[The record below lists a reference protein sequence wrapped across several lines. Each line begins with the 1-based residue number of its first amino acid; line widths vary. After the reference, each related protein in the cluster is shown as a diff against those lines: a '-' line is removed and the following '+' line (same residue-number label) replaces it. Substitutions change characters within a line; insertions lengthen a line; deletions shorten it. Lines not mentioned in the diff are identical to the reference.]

1 LFQNTRYRTV
11 DFNEKADIYIINTCT
26 VTKEADRKSKQM
38 IRKAIRQNQNAKI
51 IVTGCYAQSNYQ
63 DLKKIEGI
71 SLIAGN
77 SEKNII
83 SKQIDKLNIN
93 HTVIRV
99 KPVKYLR
106 EFDNIFKGEASLH
119 TRAWVKIQ
127 DGCNRFCSYCK
138 VPYVRG
144 PSRSRLIED
153 ILKEIS
159 NLDNRGIKEVVL
171 LGINLGTYGEDLTN
185 ENIHLSK
192 LISLINNF
200 KGIERIRLSSIEL
213 IDLDDELLD
222 AFIKFP
228 KLCHHLHIP
237 LQSGD
242 DKILKLMNRPY
253 TTSIFYKKISQILRK
268 IPDIAITSDIMVGFP
283 HEDNHS
289 FNNTYNF
296 VREIGFAKIHIFPY
310 SDRERCLATLFSDK
324 VDQKIKKERRNRLLD
339 LSKELSYNFR
349 KKYIG
354 LTANV
359 LIENDMK
366 DKEGRVYSRGI
377 TDNYIKV
384 LIPDLT
390 GEKGEIVKVQLN
402 QPCSDYIISKILPKI

>member
-1 LFQNTRYRTV
+1 MV
-11 DFNEKADIYIINTCT
+11 
-26 VTKEADRKSKQM
+26 
-38 IRKAIRQNQNAKI
+38 RKAIRQNQNAKI

-77 SEKNII
+77 REKYII
-83 SKQIDKLNIN
+83 LKHLDKLNIN
-93 HTVIRV
+93 HTVIKV

-106 EFDNIFKGEASLH
+106 KFDNIFKGEISLH

-127 DGCNRFCSYCK
+127 DGCNKFCSYCK
-138 VPYVRG
+138 VPYARG
-144 PSRSRLIED
+144 PARSRLIED

-159 NLDNRGIKEVVL
+159 NLNSRGVKEVVL
-171 LGINLGTYGEDLTN
+171 LGINLGTYGKDMFDKKVS
-185 ENIHLSK
+185 LSK
-192 LISLINNF
+192 LISLISNF
-200 KGIERIRLSSIEL
+200 EEIKRIRLSSIEL
-213 IDLDDELLD
+213 DDINDELID
-222 AFIKFP
+222 VFIKYP

-253 TTSIFYKKISQILRK
+253 TTSVFYKKISQIMRK
-268 IPDIAITSDIMVGFP
+268 IPDIAITTDIMVGFP
-283 HEDNHS
+283 REDVQS

-296 VREIGFAKIHIFPY
+296 VKKIGFAKIHIFPY
-310 SDRERCLATLFSDK
+310 SDREKCLATLFPDK
-324 VDQKIKKERRNRLLD
+324 VDQKIKKDRRNKLLN
-339 LSKELSYNFR
+339 LSKELSCNFQ

-354 LTANV
+354 LTANI
-359 LIENDMK
+359 LIENEIK
-366 DKEGRVYSRGI
+366 SKEGRLYSKGS

-390 GEKGEIVKVQLN
+390 GKRGELVKVQLYK
-402 QPCSDYIISKILPKI
+402 PHPEYIISKILPKI

>member
-1 LFQNTRYRTV
+1 
-11 DFNEKADIYIINTCT
+11 
-26 VTKEADRKSKQM
+26 M

-77 SEKNII
+77 REKYII
-83 SKQIDKLNIN
+83 LKHLDKLNTN
-93 HTVIRV
+93 HTIIKV
-99 KPVKYLR
+99 KSVKCLR
-106 EFDNIFKGEASLH
+106 KFKNIFKGKTSLH

-127 DGCNRFCSYCK
+127 DGCNKFCSYCK
-138 VPYVRG
+138 VPYARG
-144 PSRSRLIED
+144 PARSRLIED

-159 NLDNRGIKEVVL
+159 NLNSRGVKEVVL
-171 LGINLGTYGEDLTN
+171 LGINLGTYGKDMFDKKVS
-185 ENIHLSK
+185 LSK
-192 LISLINNF
+192 LISLISNF
-200 KGIERIRLSSIEL
+200 EEIERIRLSSIEL
-213 IDLDDELLD
+213 DDINDELID
-222 AFIKFP
+222 VFIKYP

-253 TTSIFYKKISQILRK
+253 TTSVFYKKISQIMRK
-268 IPDIAITSDIMVGFP
+268 IPDIAITTDIMVGFP
-283 HEDNHS
+283 REDVQS

-296 VREIGFAKIHIFPY
+296 VKKIGFAKIHIFPY
-310 SDRERCLATLFSDK
+310 SDREKCLATLFPDK
-324 VDQKIKKERRNRLLD
+324 VDQKIKKDRRNKLLN
-339 LSKELSYNFR
+339 LSKELSCNFQ

-354 LTANV
+354 STANI
-359 LIENDMK
+359 LIENEIK
-366 DKEGRVYSRGI
+366 SKEGRLYSKGS

-390 GEKGEIVKVQLN
+390 GRRGELVKVQLYE
-402 QPCSDYIISKILPKI
+402 PHPEYIISKILPKI

>member
-1 LFQNTRYRTV
+1 
-11 DFNEKADIYIINTCT
+11 
-26 VTKEADRKSKQM
+26 M

-77 SEKNII
+77 REKYII
-83 SKQIDKLNIN
+83 LKHLDKLNIN
-93 HTVIRV
+93 HTVIKV

-106 EFDNIFKGEASLH
+106 EFDNIFKGKTSLH

-127 DGCNRFCSYCK
+127 DGCNKFCSYCK
-138 VPYVRG
+138 VPYARG
-144 PSRSRLIED
+144 PARSRLIED

-159 NLDNRGIKEVVL
+159 NLNSRGVKEVVL
-171 LGINLGTYGEDLTN
+171 LGINLGTYGKDMFDKKVN
-185 ENIHLSK
+185 LSK
-192 LISLINNF
+192 LISLISNF
-200 KGIERIRLSSIEL
+200 EGIKRIRLSSIEL
-213 IDLDDELLD
+213 DDINDELID
-222 AFIKFP
+222 VFIKYP

-253 TTSIFYKKISQILRK
+253 TTSVFYKKISQIMRK
-268 IPDIAITSDIMVGFP
+268 IPDIAITTDIMVGFP
-283 HEDNHS
+283 REDVQS

-296 VREIGFAKIHIFPY
+296 VKKIGFAKIHIFPY
-310 SDRERCLATLFSDK
+310 SDREKCLATLFPDK
-324 VDQKIKKERRNRLLD
+324 VDQKIKKDRRNKLLN
-339 LSKELSYNFR
+339 LSKELSCNFQ

-354 LTANV
+354 STANI
-359 LIENDMK
+359 LIENEIK
-366 DKEGRVYSRGI
+366 SKEGRLYSKGS

-390 GEKGEIVKVQLN
+390 GRRGELVKVQLYE
-402 QPCSDYIISKILPKI
+402 PHPEYIISKILPKI

>member
-1 LFQNTRYRTV
+1 
-11 DFNEKADIYIINTCT
+11 
-26 VTKEADRKSKQM
+26 M

-63 DLKKIEGI
+63 DLKKTERI
-71 SLIAGN
+71 SLITGN
-77 SEKNII
+77 GEKNII
-83 SKQIDKLNIN
+83 LQQIDKLNIN
-93 HTVIRV
+93 YTVIRV

-106 EFDNIFKGEASLH
+106 EFDNIFKGETSLH

-144 PSRSRLIED
+144 PARSRLVEN
-153 ILKEIS
+153 ILREIYD
-159 NLDNRGIKEVVL
+159 LDNRGVKEVVL
-171 LGINLGTYGEDLTN
+171 LGINLGSYGEDLSN
-185 ENIHLSK
+185 KNVNLSK
-192 LISLINNF
+192 LISLIDNF

-213 IDLDDELLD
+213 VDLDDELLD
-222 AFIKFP
+222 VFIKYP

-253 TTSIFYKKISQILRK
+253 TTSIFYKKISQIKRK
-268 IPDIAITSDIMVGFP
+268 IPNIAITSDIMVGFP
-283 HEDNHS
+283 HEDDYS

-296 VREIGFAKIHIFPY
+296 IRKIGFAKTHIFPY
-310 SDRERCLATLFSDK
+310 SDREKCLATLLSDK
-324 VDQKIKKERRNRLLD
+324 VDQKIKKERSRRLLD

-359 LIENDMK
+359 LIENEIK
-366 DKEGRVYSRGI
+366 DKEGKVYSQGI

-390 GEKGEIVKVQLN
+390 GKKGELVKVQLN
-402 QPCSDYIISKILPKI
+402 QACSDYIISKILPKI

>member
-1 LFQNTRYRTV
+1 
-11 DFNEKADIYIINTCT
+11 
-26 VTKEADRKSKQM
+26 M

-71 SLIAGN
+71 SLITGN
-77 SEKNII
+77 NEKNII
-83 SKQIDKLNIN
+83 LKQIDKLNIN
-93 HTVIRV
+93 HTVIKV

-106 EFDNIFKGEASLH
+106 KFDNIFKGEISLH

-127 DGCNRFCSYCK
+127 DGCNKFCSYCK
-138 VPYVRG
+138 VPYARG
-144 PSRSRLIED
+144 PARSRLIED

-159 NLDNRGIKEVVL
+159 NLNSREVKEVVL
-171 LGINLGTYGEDLTN
+171 LGINLGTYGKDMFDKKVS
-185 ENIHLSK
+185 LSK
-192 LISLINNF
+192 LISLISNF
-200 KGIERIRLSSIEL
+200 EEIKRIRLSSIEL
-213 IDLDDELLD
+213 DDINDELID
-222 AFIKFP
+222 VFIKYP

-253 TTSIFYKKISQILRK
+253 TTSVFKNKISQIMRK
-268 IPDIAITSDIMVGFP
+268 IPDIAITTDIMVGFP
-283 HEDNHS
+283 REDVQS

-296 VREIGFAKIHIFPY
+296 VKKIGFAKIHIFPY
-310 SDRERCLATLFSDK
+310 SDREKCLATLFPDK
-324 VDQKIKKERRNRLLD
+324 VDQKIKKDRRNKLLN
-339 LSKELSYNFR
+339 LSKELSCNFQ

-354 LTANV
+354 LTANI
-359 LIENDMK
+359 LIENEIK
-366 DKEGRVYSRGI
+366 SKEGRLYSKGS

-390 GEKGEIVKVQLN
+390 GKRGELVKVQLYK
-402 QPCSDYIISKILPKI
+402 PHPDYIISKILPKI

>member
-1 LFQNTRYRTV
+1 
-11 DFNEKADIYIINTCT
+11 
-26 VTKEADRKSKQM
+26 M

-77 SEKNII
+77 REKYII
-83 SKQIDKLNIN
+83 LKHLDKLNIN
-93 HTVIRV
+93 HTVIKV

-106 EFDNIFKGEASLH
+106 EFDNIFKGKTSLH

-127 DGCNRFCSYCK
+127 DGCNKFCSYCK
-138 VPYVRG
+138 VPYARG
-144 PSRSRLIED
+144 PARSRLIED

-159 NLDNRGIKEVVL
+159 NLNSRGVKEVVL
-171 LGINLGTYGEDLTN
+171 LGINLGTYGKDMFDKKVN
-185 ENIHLSK
+185 LSK
-192 LISLINNF
+192 LISLISNF
-200 KGIERIRLSSIEL
+200 EGIKRIRLSSIEL
-213 IDLDDELLD
+213 DDINDELID
-222 AFIKFP
+222 VFIKYP

-253 TTSIFYKKISQILRK
+253 TTSVFYKKISQIMRK
-268 IPDIAITSDIMVGFP
+268 IPDIAITTDIMVGFP
-283 HEDNHS
+283 REDVQS

-296 VREIGFAKIHIFPY
+296 VKKIGFAKIHIFPY
-310 SDRERCLATLFSDK
+310 SDREKCLATLFPDK
-324 VDQKIKKERRNRLLD
+324 IDQKIKKDRRNKLLN
-339 LSKELSYNFR
+339 LSKELSCNFQ

-354 LTANV
+354 STANI
-359 LIENDMK
+359 LIENEIK
-366 DKEGRVYSRGI
+366 SKEGRLYSKGS

-390 GEKGEIVKVQLN
+390 GRRGELVKVQLYE
-402 QPCSDYIISKILPKI
+402 PHPEYIISKILPKI

>member
-1 LFQNTRYRTV
+1 
-11 DFNEKADIYIINTCT
+11 
-26 VTKEADRKSKQM
+26 M
-38 IRKAIRQNQNAKI
+38 IRKAIHQNKDAKI

-83 SKQIDKLNIN
+83 LQQINNLKIN

-106 EFDNIFKGEASLH
+106 EFDNIFKGETSLH

-127 DGCNRFCSYCK
+127 NGCNRFCSYCK

-144 PSRSRLIED
+144 PARSRLIED
-153 ILKEIS
+153 ILREIYD
-159 NLDNRGIKEVVL
+159 LDNRGIKEVVL
-171 LGINLGTYGEDLTN
+171 LGINLGAYGEDLPN
-185 ENIHLSK
+185 ENINLPK
-192 LISLINNF
+192 LISLIADF
-200 KGIERIRLSSIEL
+200 KRIKRIRLSSIEL
-213 IDLDDELLD
+213 VDLIDELLD
-222 AFIKFP
+222 AFVKYP

-253 TTSIFYKKISQILRK
+253 NTSIFYKKIYQIKKK

-289 FNNTYNF
+289 FNDTYNF
-296 VREIGFAKIHIFPY
+296 VKKIGFAKIHIFPY
-310 SDRERCLATLFSDK
+310 SDREKCLAALLPDK
-324 VDQKIKKERRNRLLD
+324 VDQKIRKERSKRLLD

-354 LTANV
+354 VIMNV
-359 LIENDMK
+359 LIENEIK
-366 DKEGRVYSRGI
+366 DKEGKIYSQGI

-390 GEKGEIVKVQLN
+390 GEKGELVKVQLN
-402 QPCSDYIISKILPKI
+402 QACSDYIISKILPKI